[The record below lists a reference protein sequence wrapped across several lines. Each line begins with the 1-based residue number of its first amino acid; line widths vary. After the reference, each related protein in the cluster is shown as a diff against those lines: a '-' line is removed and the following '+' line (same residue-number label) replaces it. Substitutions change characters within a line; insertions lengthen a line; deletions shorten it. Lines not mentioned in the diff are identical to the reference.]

1 MKSRGFIPRVWNDGM
16 LRAHVVPLDP
26 DVILTW
32 WTNWHVQ
39 MRPLA
44 SALEADYRVVN
55 FNDSLLYYVLGEN
68 AGYRYPTAE
77 RLAAAGWHPGLF
89 PQLPAKLTDCV
100 N

>member
-1 MKSRGFIPRVWNDGM
+1 M